1 MGESKIIVVANQK
14 GGVGKSTVCMALANY
29 LALVQKCNVG
39 GIIDTDPQL
48 SVKKRRKSDKEQTEG
63 TPVCSPYEVTEF
75 NLNNYNRIPELVDA
89 LRQKGMPYIFD
100 TPGNMRHQG
109 LVSLLAL
116 ADYIIVPFNYDSL
129 VLASTVQFLIFWNN
143 LNASFASANNGKTIG
158 AKLIFVPTMINPRI
172 GTAAEKVLWESIRTE
187 YSKYGVI
194 APQINHR
201 ADLKRCTTVSLPDEQ
216 RLAVQDAMYFIYET
230 IYKPKPQTET
240 EYNGDEDT
248 EY

>member
-29 LALVQKCNVG
+29 LALEQSCCVG
-39 GIIDTDPQL
+39 GIIDTDPQQ
-48 SVKKRRKSDKEQTEG
+48 SVKKRRKSDKEQSEG

-75 NLNNYNRIPELVDA
+75 NLNNYQRIPELIEA
-89 LRQKGMPYIFD
+89 LRKKGMPYIFD
-100 TPGNMRHQG
+100 TPGNMKHQG

-116 ADYIIVPFNYDSL
+116 ADYIIVPFNYDAL

-143 LNASFASANNGKTIG
+143 LKVSYEKSNNGETIK

-172 GTAAEKVLWESIRTE
+172 GTAAERALWENIKVE
-187 YSKYGVI
+187 YAKYGPI
-194 APQINHR
+194 APRINFR
-201 ADLKRCTTVSLPDEQ
+201 ADLKRCTTLSLPDEQ
-216 RLAVQDAMYFIYET
+216 KTAVQDALYFIYET
-230 IYKPKPQTET
+230 IYKPKPQNNE
-240 EYNGDEDT
+240 ESDGEEDT